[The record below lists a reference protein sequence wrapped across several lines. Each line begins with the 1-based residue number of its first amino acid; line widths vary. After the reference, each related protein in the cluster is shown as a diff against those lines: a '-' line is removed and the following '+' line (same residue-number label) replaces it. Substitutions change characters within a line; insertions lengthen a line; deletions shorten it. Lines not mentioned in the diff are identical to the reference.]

1 MNITKKVKIRPEKP
15 IHSKPS
21 FLIISTNFQLET
33 LYNILI
39 KNPSLVNSKDQKG
52 ETFLSYAI
60 KRKNIE
66 NAELI
71 LTSPSLDYSFQ
82 DKEGNSYLHLAV
94 INRLENIA
102 KILIEKGINLNL
114 QNNEGNTA
122 LHFAYSTGEV
132 NLIKLIIENKADF
145 TIKNNKRLIGEEIK
159 PGTFHEIL
167 DISFNNYLN
176 KNVINETNKSNNK
189 TNSKEKIFNLEKES
203 LNDNRTSTET
213 IINEKCQINKSIN
226 INWEN
231 NDINGDSKLNLNN
244 NNSNMIN
251 TSNNTYQQESQ
262 QNSKMKF
269 SLVNYSYSEEVNE
282 GENIIPNPQ
291 TQKISDIKNSI
302 QSSDIFDLASSA
314 TYQEKLA
321 NINNSH
327 TIGEQNIIQKKESS
341 DTNDDIVNININKIN
356 HNQNNHMILIDDNSI
371 NINNII
377 QNGIQMSQVSFQ
389 TSYENGRKNIISNVS
404 NNENGLKIKSED
416 DKKSNEKE
424 IINTGNGGKIIL
436 DFCKSLKKEDIY
448 QNQAQYNKKDSDCI
462 SNNDLNNINKT
473 NTFQSKIETN
483 DNFIFSPFASLKK
496 TLNNQLNGSEIN
508 INNDYNQ
515 NNLSNININNE
526 IKNLEIQNIKENKT
540 LNISSSNINK
550 HNTINE
556 NNIEIKTQKS
566 QIIPERN
573 TFPNRNNKNL
583 KNIIPLLS
591 EANLNNIT
599 TKNNTKIN
607 LDCPIDSS
615 DDSFNYNSM
624 NKSQDSLYKFLSE
637 IRLEQYYNLMKVNGF
652 DDIELLL
659 NQSKTGIAIT
669 DKQLKLSG
677 MKIPGDRA
685 KILIRLQEKAGNFIF
700 PIPKEVYYI
709 YQNNNFIQDRN
720 LNKLKNW
727 LEELRI
733 SNYLDNF
740 IQNGYHSLELL
751 IFQMESKNPLTDE
764 ILKDEIGIDKIGHRS
779 RIINKLNEDAKN
791 SFNKWKTSVLIIGAD
806 LTKKICD
813 CNIF

>member
-1 MNITKKVKIRPEKP
+1 
-15 IHSKPS
+15 
-21 FLIISTNFQLET
+21 
-33 LYNILI
+33 
-39 KNPSLVNSKDQKG
+39 
-52 ETFLSYAI
+52 
-60 KRKNIE
+60 
-66 NAELI
+66 
-71 LTSPSLDYSFQ
+71 
-82 DKEGNSYLHLAV
+82 
-94 INRLENIA
+94 
-102 KILIEKGINLNL
+102 
-114 QNNEGNTA
+114 
-122 LHFAYSTGEV
+122 
-132 NLIKLIIENKADF
+132 
-145 TIKNNKRLIGEEIK
+145 
-159 PGTFHEIL
+159 
-167 DISFNNYLN
+167 
-176 KNVINETNKSNNK
+176 
-189 TNSKEKIFNLEKES
+189 
-203 LNDNRTSTET
+203 
-213 IINEKCQINKSIN
+213 
-226 INWEN
+226 
-231 NDINGDSKLNLNN
+231 
-244 NNSNMIN
+244 MIN

-282 GENIIPNPQ
+282 GDNIIPNPQ

-371 NINNII
+371 NVNNII
-377 QNGIQMSQVSFQ
+377 QNGVQMNQVSFQ

-751 IFQMESKNPLTDE
+751 ILQMESKNPLTDE